1 MTYVTPYR
9 EGRVELSI
17 FEQFHDC
24 HLQKEGR
31 PGKALLVN
39 GAGDLLAKDLETTV
53 AINAFFAPAT
63 KSGGLSY
70 GFRISLTRWLQSA
83 WPHAAAKEKP
93 SHCNAKL
100 EPGCRIWSMPTW
112 KPALPPFMLHISWKR
127 AAQPHGRD
135 LQIHS
140 AQSTSIFNNE
150 VVTQRTRSEIG
161 CLPNKRHFSP
171 VKPSVRATLL
181 C

>member
-1 MTYVTPYR
+1 MFKGTWLTYVTPYR

-53 AINAFFAPAT
+53 AINTFFAPAT

-100 EPGCRIWSMPTW
+100 EPGAEFGPC
-112 KPALPPFMLHISWKR
+112 PPESQHYHRSCYIS
-127 AAQPHGRD
+127 HGREQPN
-135 LQIHS
+135 LMEGICKYIQLR
-140 AQSTSIFNNE
+140 ARLFSTMK
-150 VVTQRTRSEIG
+150 
-161 CLPNKRHFSP
+161 L
-171 VKPSVRATLL
+171 
-181 C
+181 